1 MGRAPARAH
10 VAQVM
15 VSAFSSQSRAEYIG
29 SGQSVENAARRMRDR
44 QLRFLPVCKPDGR
57 VVGIITE
64 RDIVVRA
71 VAAGRA
77 PELCAVD
84 EVMTRAVPGD
94 GTLTTVPAIGGMLE
108 RESGPVVLVDDR
120 GHLVA
125 TVGQSILDG
134 ASVRTRALRQPPAPA
149 KGAALV

>member
-1 MGRAPARAH
+1 MLLG
-10 VAQVM
+10 M
-15 VSAFSSQSRAEYIG
+15 VSPFTSQTRAEYIG

-57 VVGIITE
+57 VVGTITE

-84 EVMTRAVPGD
+84 EIMTRNVPGD
-94 GTLTTVPAIGGMLE
+94 GTVTTVQSIGGLVE
-108 RESGPVVLVDDR
+108 REPGPVVVVDER

-134 ASVRTRALRQPPAPA
+134 GTVRTRALRQAAQTA